1 MEEYIKHYFVDKD
14 GTITDLRTNKVRK
27 KRLNKGYEVIDLFDG
42 KGGRKTFSVHR
53 LVAMKYLPNPN
64 GLSQINHKNLIRND
78 NRVENLE
85 WCDAKYNI
93 RHARE
98 NGRDIYTEERNK
110 KISKSKKGVPRS
122 KKQKENCLN
131 TGLGV
136 KSRGRT
142 TQCMVKNYPQR
153 QSKNALILDIT
164 RTSALKAALT
174 VEVSHNE

>member
-122 KKQKENCLN
+122 EETKRKLSEYWSGGKIAGKNNPMYGKKLSPEAIKKR
-131 TGLGV
+131 TH
-136 KSRGRT
+136 SRYH
-142 TQCMVKNYPQR
+142 KN
-153 QSKNALILDIT
+153 KC
-164 RTSALKAALT
+164 
-174 VEVSHNE
+174 VEGCPYC